1 MKKIVI
7 YIILGVLLTVFIV
20 RSDFDF
26 SVLLKIKIMDFV
38 FLSFALF
45 LSYSMTIYSIK
56 LNFDLYQ
63 VKEKLTTISFITLT
77 GNLLNYLPGKAGLV
91 SIGTYLKVKH
101 RVPINKYIFVNI
113 LDYVLVTL
121 MTVIG
126 AVLLLNDKNIR
137 ELVFSLD
144 LKTILFTLA
153 LAVVLIILA
162 YFLAKR
168 TKEIKI
174 SAYYITFVKNI
185 NIVFQNKFT
194 VLKLS
199 FAIIIGILF
208 FSLRMYLSFSF
219 TGNEITIYESILIG
233 IIANL
238 SFFFSFTPG
247 GIGIKEGM
255 VGGISLLLFG
265 NAEIGIIASLL
276 DRVVNVIWT
285 VILGTYS
292 IRKADK
298 ILKRNNMVK

>member
-7 YIILGVLLTVFIV
+7 YIILGVLLTIFIV
-20 RSDFDF
+20 RSNFNFSILTNISIVDF
-26 SVLLKIKIMDFV
+26 IY
-38 FLSFALF
+38 LSLSLF
-45 LSYSMTIYSIK
+45 LSYIITIYAVK
-56 LNFDLYQ
+56 LNFDLYR
-63 VKEKLTTISFITLT
+63 VKEKFTTISYITLASS
-77 GNLLNYLPGKAGLV
+77 LLNYLPGKAGLI

-101 RVPINKYIFVNI
+101 KVPINKYIFVNI

-144 LKTILFTLA
+144 LKTMLFTLA
-153 LAVVLIILA
+153 LAVALIILA

-185 NIVFQNKFT
+185 NIVFQNKFI

-208 FSLRMYLSFSF
+208 FSLRMYLSFLF
-219 TGNEITIYESILIG
+219 TGNEISIYESILIG

-247 GIGIKEGM
+247 GLGVKEGM
-255 VGGISLLLFG
+255 VGGISFLLFG

-276 DRVVNVIWT
+276 DRVVNVIWI

-292 IRKADK
+292 IKKSERIFKNEVSK
-298 ILKRNNMVK
+298 